1 MSFIGPAGFS
11 SIATFYRGTGRPG
24 FVTAVMA
31 LVGLVVVGSSALLV
45 PQHGALGAGYAYVLG
60 AVAWLAGLLAGWLQL
75 FGAPSM
81 RRFLRAVGLP
91 LLLAAIAFG
100 LQMTV
105 RSRVGELDWAGLF
118 ALGTAFSVSTCVLVV
133 VTDWLLGG
141 ESLSKQVAERLSS
154 SGHVG
159 AVRRRIELWQAR

>member
-1 MSFIGPAGFS
+1 
-11 SIATFYRGTGRPG
+11 
-24 FVTAVMA
+24 
-31 LVGLVVVGSSALLV
+31 
-45 PQHGALGAGYAYVLG
+45 
-60 AVAWLAGLLAGWLQL
+60 
-75 FGAPSM
+75 
-81 RRFLRAVGLP
+81 
-91 LLLAAIAFG
+91 
-100 LQMTV
+100 
-105 RSRVGELDWAGLF
+105 LDWAGLF